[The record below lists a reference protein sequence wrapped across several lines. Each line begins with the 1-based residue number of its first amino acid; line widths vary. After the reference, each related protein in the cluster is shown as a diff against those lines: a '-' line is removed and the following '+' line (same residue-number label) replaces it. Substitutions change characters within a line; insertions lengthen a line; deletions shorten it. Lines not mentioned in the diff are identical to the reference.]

1 VDEPL
6 YRISHCTLKSQERAW
21 LRGCYSKLGRA
32 RRSLIRSLQP
42 TGFVGQLQLLCV
54 LPMGFSVQQ
63 QPKQMQIAE
72 ASRRSA
78 VNRRTS
84 ACMHDGHRTGTWQWH
99 WHGGTDRGADC
110 KVQAAKHLTRAS
122 VALCCTCTS
131 LYMYN
136 IL

>member
-1 VDEPL
+1 MYKLFIFMCGWASISNFAL
-6 YRISHCTLKSQERAW
+6 YPGEKIFDLLSA
-21 LRGCYSKLGRA
+21 A
-32 RRSLIRSLQP
+32 D
-42 TGFVGQLQLLCV
+42 GFVGQLQLLCV

-131 LYMYN
+131 LYMYI